1 MTKSTMKWLRPL
13 SAMFVFGIAAST
25 AGCNRSAPAG
35 HNAGQA
41 MTNAKANGTI
51 PPAPANDPDA
61 QASALMAAAEPFEN
75 LTESAFTS
83 DAKKLDDLIA
93 KAKSS
98 AGGASKLLS
107 PSEAQALTSHVAAID
122 SARAGNKSADLA
134 IAAVEAYR
142 TLVSNS
148 GGHQKVPKEVSLLDY
163 SGFRYQADLKAQ
175 PIRWSDTVNALD
187 FADAQWK
194 QISATVS
201 DKALRTKMSDTL
213 AAMRSA
219 SQSKDAKAGMTAST
233 HELDLVDGLEKYF
246 AHA

>member
-1 MTKSTMKWLRPL
+1 MRRLRPF
-13 SAMFVFGIAAST
+13 SAIFFIGIAASIG
-25 AGCNRSAPAG
+25 GCNRNAPTGHSAD
-35 HNAGQA
+35 QA
-41 MTNAKANGTI
+41 TTGDHANGTI
-51 PPAPANDPDA
+51 PAAPANDPDA

-75 LTESAFTS
+75 LTEAAFTS
-83 DAKKLDDLIA
+83 DTKKLDDLIA

-98 AGGASKLLS
+98 AVGASKLLS
-107 PSEAQALTSHVAAID
+107 PSEAEALTRHVAAIE

-175 PIRWSDTVNALD
+175 PIRWSDTVSALD
-187 FADAQWK
+187 FADAQWM

-213 AAMRSA
+213 AGMRAA
-219 SQSKDAKAGMTAST
+219 SQSKDAKAGMSAST
-233 HELDLVDGLEKYF
+233 QELDLVDGLEKYF